1 MLRNIRNILFALLAF
16 MLVISCRKSEYKTN
30 EGFEVIEDN
39 GGGTGTVTWTKG
51 NKYLLSGL
59 VFVNEGQVLTIEPGT
74 VIRAKTGQAEF
85 ASALIV
91 ARGGK
96 IIAEGTMDEPI
107 IFTCEGDDLEGSV
120 PVFAKGLWGG
130 LIVLGYGELNNDL
143 KEAHIEGISLSEP
156 RGVYGGLNNDD
167 NSGKL
172 KYISI
177 RHGGTNIGDGNE
189 INGLTFGGVGQNTE
203 VDYIEVVSNYDDGI
217 EFFGGKVNC
226 KHLLS
231 AFNGDDAFDY
241 DLGYSGKGQFW
252 CGIQDPANGDLLVE
266 CGGGVSPELGL
277 PLSHPVVFNGTFI
290 GIGTPA
296 SNKLMNFNHNACGTF
311 ANSVYVNQ
319 NAGVSIQ
326 FRQNSSDC
334 YYQFEQGNLQLLNN
348 VFYDVSG
355 NDAWSIFYVYTEDGV
370 DISQQNENFKNYF
383 ELASNI
389 VADPGLTYEDGIYQ
403 LLPSDNVFD
412 DLAGNPDIW
421 YQEVYFKG
429 AFGSVNWAKD
439 WTLLFQEGFI
449 Q

>member
-1 MLRNIRNILFALLAF
+1 MNKNIQNIVFFLTLILI
-16 MLVISCRKSEYKTN
+16 VVSCRKSDYKTN
-30 EGFEVIEDN
+30 NGYEVIEDD
-39 GGGTGTVTWTKG
+39 GGGTGTVTWTMD
-51 NKYLLSGL
+51 NNYLLSGL
-59 VFVNEGQVLTIEPGT
+59 VFVNEGQVLTIEAGT
-74 VIRAKTGQAEF
+74 VIRAETGQAEF

-96 IIAEGTMDEPI
+96 IIAEGTANDPI

-120 PVFAKGLWGG
+120 PVYSRGLWGG
-130 LIVLGYGELNNDL
+130 LIILGNAELNN
-143 KEAHIEGISLSEP
+143 EFNEEHIEGIPISEP
-156 RGVYGGLNNDD
+156 RGIYGGLNNDD
-167 NSGKL
+167 NSGVL

-189 INGLTFGGVGQNTE
+189 INGLTFGGVGQGTE

-252 CGIQDPANGDLLVE
+252 CGIQDPSNGDLLIE
-266 CGGGVSPELGL
+266 CGGGDNPELGL
-277 PLSHPVVFNGTFI
+277 PVSHPVVFNGTFI
-290 GIGTPA
+290 GMGNMAPG
-296 SNKLMNFNHNACGTF
+296 KLMNYSRNACGTF

-319 NAGVSIQ
+319 HGGVAIQ
-326 FRQNSSDC
+326 YKENSSDC

-348 VFYDVSG
+348 VFYDVAS
-355 NDAWSIFYVYTEDGV
+355 NDAWSVFYVYTEDGV

-383 ELASNI
+383 ETASNLL
-389 VADPGLTYEDGIYQ
+389 ANPGLLYEDGVYNV
-403 LLPSDNVFD
+403 LPTDNVFD
-412 DLAGNPDIW
+412 NLADNPNNW
-421 YQEVYFKG
+421 YQSVFYKG
-429 AFGSVNWAKD
+429 AFGTVNWTKD
-439 WTLLFQEGFI
+439 WTLLSQEGII